1 MISERNNEM
10 ELKTKYQYTYF
21 IYPYLIEEKDYQA
34 YLYNLLKKKN
44 CKLKIFESKADV
56 GIDSYFLPEV
66 KEEMF
71 WSLDLKKDSLK
82 EYAKMDKKVKAAV
95 LSQKNC
101 NIFEYELSK
110 EIQGKMEN
118 QDGIFF
124 SIGKIQIICFQTGIC
139 FLALKTTINSSNDFS
154 DVLNFNYK
162 FRDIYSNLSH
172 TKEYDNIKIQTEQF
186 KDIKEI
192 SQLIQEI
199 VGPNTL
205 AKQINLDTNRF
216 LTYAYTCLDQAY
228 WNENT
233 PEEEINQQFAKYK
246 RLEAAGEQSN
256 DGIKESKNDY
266 EEKYLKIRSF

>member
-1 MISERNNEM
+1 M

-124 SIGKIQIICFQTGIC
+124 SIGKIQIICFQSLKC
-139 FLALKTTINSSNDFS
+139 FLLF
-154 DVLNFNYK
+154 
-162 FRDIYSNLSH
+162 
-172 TKEYDNIKIQTEQF
+172 
-186 KDIKEI
+186 
-192 SQLIQEI
+192 
-199 VGPNTL
+199 
-205 AKQINLDTNRF
+205 
-216 LTYAYTCLDQAY
+216 
-228 WNENT
+228 
-233 PEEEINQQFAKYK
+233 
-246 RLEAAGEQSN
+246 
-256 DGIKESKNDY
+256 
-266 EEKYLKIRSF
+266 

>member
-1 MISERNNEM
+1 MISERKNEM

-21 IYPYLIEEKDYQA
+21 IYPYIIEEKDYQE

-44 CKLKIFESKADV
+44 CKLKIFTPKADV
-56 GIDSYFLPEV
+56 GIASYFLPEV

-71 WSLDLKKDSLK
+71 WSLDLKNDSLK
-82 EYAKMDKKVKAAV
+82 EYMKMDKKVKAAV
-95 LSQKNC
+95 LSQKTC

-124 SIGKIQIICFQTGIC
+124 SIGKIQIICFQTGVC

-186 KDIKEI
+186 KDMKEI
-192 SQLIQEI
+192 SQLIREI

-216 LTYAYTCLDQAY
+216 LTYAYTCVDQAY

-233 PEEEINQQFAKYK
+233 PEEEINQQFKKYEK
-246 RLEAAGEQSN
+246 FESAGEQSN
-256 DGIKESKNDY
+256 NNIKENKNNY
-266 EEKYLKIRSF
+266 EAKYLKIRIF

>member
-1 MISERNNEM
+1 M

-95 LSQKNC
+95 LSQKTC

-124 SIGKIQIICFQTGIC
+124 SIGKIQIICFQTGVC

-266 EEKYLKIRSF
+266 EEKYLKIRFF